1 MKCWFCFAL
10 ILLFW
15 SLSLFCEFKIQSILW
30 KRMVQLILR
39 TFKRFM
45 LWLSDIVF
53 CPSFVFCSFSLVDHC
68 FTRNRKNVKLKEIRI
83 NSGWISFDCKG
94 QGYNKVVLPLIRF
107 AFRCKPLHF
116 HNFWHVHHSVRSST
130 IAISC
135 CPFSDTKFRFRR

>member
-1 MKCWFCFAL
+1 ML
-10 ILLFW
+10 IL
-15 SLSLFCEFKIQSILW
+15 FCTDSSILITIPFL
-30 KRMVQLILR
+30 RVQNTKHFMKTHGPTHFTYLQAFYAMAIWY
-39 TFKRFM
+39 RF
-45 LWLSDIVF
+45 LSIVR
-53 CPSFVFCSFSLVDHC
+53 FCSFSLVDHC

-116 HNFWHVHHSVRSST
+116 HNFWHVHHFVRSST

-135 CPFSDTKFRFRR
+135 CPFSDTNIRFRW